1 MYHSFH
7 TLKMT
12 GTHQEQLI
20 DHLRVLLFFI
30 ELNLYLYVVISTH
43 RRQQNPAPAQ
53 PASTSTPPPR
63 RRRKP
68 QNPWVLPWILQ
79 REERGCY
86 RTLLDELITT
96 DMPGYRNFTR
106 MEPAIFYLIEER
118 ITPYLRKSIT
128 NFRKPLEVGLKL
140 VVTLRHLSTGESYM
154 SLQYQW
160 RVGRTT
166 ICKFVPQVCKE
177 FQQEYL
183 VCPTDPEAWK
193 KIEERF
199 RNRWNVPHAVGALDG
214 KHIAIKKPKK
224 SGSEYFNKDYFSP
237 VLLALVDADY
247 KFLWV
252 NAGASG
258 SSSDAQIFNR
268 SKLKRRIENG
278 TLGLPPPEPLRPGG
292 PDLHYF
298 LLGDDAFALM
308 PWLVKPYSRRQL
320 TREERIANYRIS
332 RGRIVVE
339 SSFGILVKRFRAV
352 DYHGAEAKSCE
363 RCCVNM
369 CGTT

>member
-1 MYHSFH
+1 MIFS
-7 TLKMT
+7 
-12 GTHQEQLI
+12 
-20 DHLRVLLFFI
+20 R
-30 ELNLYLYVVISTH
+30 H

-53 PASTSTPPPR
+53 PASPSPLPPPPR

-96 DMPGYRNFTR
+96 DIPGYRNFTR
-106 MEPAIFYLIEER
+106 MKPAFFYLIEER
-118 ITPYLRKSIT
+118 ITSHLRKSIT

-140 VVTLRHLSTGESYM
+140 AVTLRHLFTVESYT

-160 RVGRTT
+160 RVGKTT
-166 ICKFVPQVCKE
+166 
-177 FQQEYL
+177 
-183 VCPTDPEAWK
+183 
-193 KIEERF
+193 
-199 RNRWNVPHAVGALDG
+199 
-214 KHIAIKKPKK
+214 KK
-224 SGSEYFNKDYFSP
+224 SGSEYFNYKGYFSL
-237 VLLALVDADY
+237 VLLAFVDADY

-268 SKLKRRIENG
+268 SKLKRRMENG
-278 TLGLPPPEPLRPGG
+278 TLGLPPPEPLGPGG
-292 PDLHYF
+292 ADLHYF

-332 RGRIVVE
+332 RGRRVVE
-339 SSFGILVKRFRAV
+339 NSFGTLVK
-352 DYHGAEAKSCE
+352 
-363 RCCVNM
+363 
-369 CGTT
+369 